1 MCLDDEQK
9 SYKMLGPGLVAHSY
23 YITSM
28 FTKTDDE
35 RLAGA
40 IHRMWRF
47 AIGLED
53 TGMGIIGSA
62 RNVTGDV
69 ANGCVCDPG
78 PLLNSGFIVLVVVFY
93 ALASTAGCVFCV
105 SVRKL
110 RRRSAHNL
118 LAELK

>member
-9 SYKMLGPGLVAHSY
+9 SYKILGPGLVAHSY

-53 TGMGIIGSA
+53 

-69 ANGCVCDPG
+69 ANGFACVCDPG
-78 PLLNSGFIVLVVVFY
+78 ALLNSGFIRLVVVLY

>member
-1 MCLDDEQK
+1 
-9 SYKMLGPGLVAHSY
+9 
-23 YITSM
+23 M

-53 TGMGIIGSA
+53 TGMDIIGSA

-69 ANGCVCDPG
+69 ANGFACVCDPG
-78 PLLNSGFIVLVVVFY
+78 SLLNGGLILLVVVFY
-93 ALASTAGCVFCV
+93 ALASIAACAVCV

-110 RRRSAHNL
+110 RRGGSAQP
-118 LAELK
+118 ELSRLR